1 MAFHSLKRPKTT
13 SKSKLNLSDVV
24 LQTDTHRWV
33 IPYNCEILKALI
45 AEKNIKAQDL
55 QFRSTDQC
63 QQFIKRL
70 LLLAAADECRHCMPS
85 QIAVLAREM
94 IFKKG
99 ESPSQKKCL
108 S

>member
-1 MAFHSLKRPKTT
+1 MAFHSLQRSTAAT
-13 SKSKLNLSDVV
+13 KSKLNLSDVV

-63 QQFIKRL
+63 QRFIKRL
-70 LLLAAADECRHCMPS
+70 LLLAATDECRHCVPS
-85 QIAVLAREM
+85 KIAVLAREM
-94 IFKKG
+94 IFSKAA
-99 ESPSQKKCL
+99 SPRQNKCF